1 MEIVPGLHQ
10 IVLPVPA
17 PNTQLN
23 EVNAYLVEGRDG
35 WLLVDTGWNTRHTF
49 AVLEEQLGQIG
60 VGVGDISQILITH
73 FHPDHYGLVGKLKQL
88 SPAKVALHE
97 VEIAFIESRY
107 IDMDSLLAEIA
118 ELLRLHGVPEEELP
132 RLQKASLEV
141 RQYVLPFS
149 PEIGLRGG
157 ETIAHGDFNFEV
169 IWTPGHSP
177 GHVCLY
183 EPKHRILLSGDHLLP
198 TIFSNIALHP
208 QSGKDPLRNYL
219 SSLSVIEQLDVG
231 LVLPAHE
238 YVFAQPGQRIKEIR
252 RHHQERKAAI
262 INFAGQVP
270 TNGHFFLHLFCF
282 FQGGVQ
288 GVGQHLQVGLHLLGI
303 RLIGVGEG
311 NSPET
316 LQPEDFHQHDGVGA
330 IPRGDTN
337 DGIDVAV
344 QAHPE
349 NALDPG
355 TTVLREARAFGNIH
369 QPIGIGV
376 ADEDIVQ
383 VNRLVPCCQQYLH
396 RNSGS
401 DADRPH

>member
-262 INFAGQVP
+262 INVLKERAQTAYEIAFKIP
-270 TNGHFFLHLFCF
+270 WIMNGVTMSFGELPALDKRLAVMSALAHLEPLCD
-282 FQGGVQ
+282 
-288 GVGQHLQVGLHLLGI
+288 
-303 RLIGVGEG
+303 EG
-311 NSPET
+311 KAEKI
-316 LQPEDFHQHDGVGA
+316 Q
-330 IPRGDTN
+330 R
-337 DGIDVAV
+337 DGILFYGA
-344 QAHPE
+344 
-349 NALDPG
+349 
-355 TTVLREARAFGNIH
+355 T
-369 QPIGIGV
+369 GV
-376 ADEDIVQ
+376 
-383 VNRLVPCCQQYLH
+383 P
-396 RNSGS
+396 
-401 DADRPH
+401 